1 MTQTTLSKHLI
12 TLSLIISLVTLLSCN
27 NKPKQQERQPQPYKV
42 LTVTETSAVLNTD
55 YPATLQGIQDIEI
68 RPKIDGYIE
77 NVFIDEGA
85 IVKKGQLL
93 FKVRNPQYEADVRN
107 YTAAISSAEAD
118 VASAQLQVK
127 KTKPLVDKDIISS
140 YELESNQL
148 TLKAK
153 EAALVQAKANLA
165 NAQTNLSYTS
175 ITSPV
180 DGVVGTLPYKQGSY
194 VSSSTSTALTIVSN
208 ISKVYAYFSLNEKQ
222 GPIIFAGTGKNA
234 SQQLPVTLILPDGSN
249 YSEKGKIES
258 ISGQVNTQTGS
269 FNVRA
274 GFPNNAGQLRSGG
287 SATIRIATPA
297 NNAILIPQSATYE
310 LQGKRMACIIDKNNS
325 VTAKEIQVREVPGG
339 KFFVADTGLTVG
351 DKILLEGVGVLN
363 EGTKIVPVPANTD
376 SVLNVAGK

>member
-68 RPKIDGYIE
+68 RLKIDGYIE

-222 GPIIFAGTGKNA
+222 GPIIFAGTEKNA

-363 EGTKIVPVPANTD
+363 EGTKIVPIPANTD

>member
-27 NKPKQQERQPQPYKV
+27 NKPKQQEWQPQPYKV

-234 SQQLPVTLILPDGSN
+234 AQQPPVTLILPDGSN

-339 KFFVADTGLTVG
+339 KFFVADTGLAVG